1 MTSQAPSGSTAA
13 SLVAEPQV
21 VSFNNRKYPSWRA
34 ARNGYNSVSGKSKA
48 GSMWSLV
55 RLTSTNPEN
64 HDLPF
69 QLRCKNCGQ
78 SCQLN
83 NPAKWKKEHKCPQ
96 KEPVGVPEAFAGV
109 ISGVL
114 PQNYFLLLRRPC
126 KISNE
131 IIIVTNI

>member
-1 MTSQAPSGSTAA
+1 MPSQSPSASTAA
-13 SLVAEPQV
+13 SLAAEPQV
-21 VSFNNRKYPSWRA
+21 VTFNNRKYPSMRA
-34 ARNGYNSVSGKSKA
+34 ARNAYNIVGGKSKA

-55 RLTSTNPEN
+55 RLMSTNPEN

-109 ISGVL
+109 IRGVL
-114 PQNYFLLLRRPC
+114 PQNYFLLLGRPC

-131 IIIVTNI
+131 IIIVTNV